1 MYNWNAS
8 CEAAP
13 EIRYN
18 ATVGEFET
26 LATFISPN
34 GTEENPVD
42 VWDPVVVFIWS
53 EGVWNGTIISPNE
66 TTYYAVAG
74 YTSNLNEN

>member
-42 VWDPVVVFIWS
+42 VWDGSSIYLVRGSVEWHHHIT
-53 EGVWNGTIISPNE
+53 E
-66 TTYYAVAG
+66 
-74 YTSNLNEN
+74 